1 MSPSGFS
8 IAIHCSTNVLK
19 VICFFFPEIM
29 LEPVVSWSLL
39 EFPDCTGV
47 IVELDLLEIYD
58 LDPKVDAAC
67 PDAEFSANI
76 LGGDS
81 GL

>member
-1 MSPSGFS
+1 
-8 IAIHCSTNVLK
+8 
-19 VICFFFPEIM
+19 M

-39 EFPDCTGV
+39 EFPDWPGV

-76 LGGDS
+76 LGGES